1 MAGPRPARG
10 VLERLDRLN
19 EFEREPIAEDNLH
32 GGGYFAG
39 IFAGEHV
46 AATEFVIGALF
57 INFGASTY
65 DVVVGLIWGNLLAVL
80 SWALVCAPIAV
91 QTRLTLYWYLRAIG
105 GPVLMVIYNVLNA
118 ILFCVLAGAMITVS
132 ASAVRIPFG
141 IASQTNWYPD
151 DARFVLVVL
160 GVGAVVVTLAIL
172 GFKRLAQFAAICSPW
187 MLLMFVAGALV
198 TLPLLGDIRGFGDFW
213 RLADKYIWTGPAPG
227 QTEAIGF
234 WHIVAFAWICN
245 LAMHLGM
252 SDMALF
258 RYARRWQYGFISAVG
273 MYLGHY
279 LAWICAGIMGASVA
293 TVLRVSLTELDS
305 GEVAYA
311 ALGASGA
318 LTVVI
323 AGWTTA
329 NPTLYRAGLA
339 LQVVTPG
346 WPRWAVTLAAGA
358 VTTVI
363 ACFPFVFTKLL
374 DFVGLYGLLLM
385 PVGTIVV
392 VEHWVFPRIGL
403 GRFWASRK
411 GLALNWPALAA
422 WLIPLAAA
430 MLCWRLGLIHLFF
443 LAGPAWLV
451 TAVLYIAFS
460 AMAGAGGPLPELDE
474 PPREPLPAAA
484 DGERKTTG
492 RWTPLACFAGLV
504 ALICL
509 ALCVILP
516 AWVFLSPGE
525 AHLERWMTVK
535 RELIG
540 ITVLYF
546 VSGIVWIQ
554 QHQRTTR

>member
-1 MAGPRPARG
+1 
-10 VLERLDRLN
+10 
-19 EFEREPIAEDNLH
+19 
-32 GGGYFAG
+32 
-39 IFAGEHV
+39 
-46 AATEFVIGALF
+46 
-57 INFGASTY
+57 
-65 DVVVGLIWGNLLAVL
+65 
-80 SWALVCAPIAV
+80 
-91 QTRLTLYWYLRAIG
+91 
-105 GPVLMVIYNVLNA
+105 
-118 ILFCVLAGAMITVS
+118 
-132 ASAVRIPFG
+132 
-141 IASQTNWYPD
+141 
-151 DARFVLVVL
+151 
-160 GVGAVVVTLAIL
+160 
-172 GFKRLAQFAAICSPW
+172 
-187 MLLMFVAGALV
+187 
-198 TLPLLGDIRGFGDFW
+198 
-213 RLADKYIWTGPAPG
+213 
-227 QTEAIGF
+227 
-234 WHIVAFAWICN
+234 
-245 LAMHLGM
+245 
-252 SDMALF
+252 
-258 RYARRWQYGFISAVG
+258 
-273 MYLGHY
+273 
-279 LAWICAGIMGASVA
+279 
-293 TVLRVSLTELDS
+293 
-305 GEVAYA
+305 VAYA

-422 WLIPLAAA
+422 WLISLAAA

-443 LAGPAWLV
+443 LAGPAWLA

-474 PPREPLPAAA
+474 PPREPPPAAA
-484 DGERKTTG
+484 DGECKTTG

-554 QHQRTTR
+554 QHQSTTR